1 MEQSKYNDLI
11 KVVRISNAS
20 QWDGVEMRNAD
31 FNKLLDVLR
40 LSKLQH
46 MVVYIG
52 LDYESYKV
60 FI

>member
-1 MEQSKYNDLI
+1 MTQNNHNNLI

-60 FI
+60 FV